1 MLDRTRVLSHRI
13 ERSFSSHPTT
23 KTSIR
28 TAIKRTKSL
37 LFSISKPT
45 PFCASHPHVS
55 PTAHATSQRV
65 RMLVAYRSGYD
76 QRFAFD
82 PRYGHSR
89 LAEFD
94 TVRGQITDIKKDR
107 VLVCSNH
114 TLKTKVY
121 RVEYTK
127 DGHLI
132 IVLCTRKP
140 VCFICVRNEHVRS
153 SSHLSTCQTELLSLY
168 SQFVHVAAHA

>member
-1 MLDRTRVLSHRI
+1 MK
-13 ERSFSSHPTT
+13 F
-23 KTSIR
+23 
-28 TAIKRTKSL
+28 L
-37 LFSISKPT
+37 L
-45 PFCASHPHVS
+45 
-55 PTAHATSQRV
+55 
-65 RMLVAYRSGYD
+65 GYD
-76 QRFAFD
+76 QRFSFD

-94 TVRGQITDIKKDR
+94 TVRGQITDITKDR

-132 IVLCTRKP
+132 IVLCTCENILSFFIQFDQ
-140 VCFICVRNEHVRS
+140 CFH
-153 SSHLSTCQTELLSLY
+153 TY
-168 SQFVHVAAHA
+168 F

>member
-1 MLDRTRVLSHRI
+1 M
-13 ERSFSSHPTT
+13 
-23 KTSIR
+23 SIFLNR
-28 TAIKRTKSL
+28 L
-37 LFSISKPT
+37 QL
-45 PFCASHPHVS
+45 
-55 PTAHATSQRV
+55 
-65 RMLVAYRSGYD
+65 GYD

-94 TVRGQITDIKKDR
+94 TVRGQITDIKKER

-121 RVEYTK
+121 RVEYTN

-132 IVLCTRKP
+132 IVLCTRKNFFP
-140 VCFICVRNEHVRS
+140 TIKGKPMLIVLSFQFRYFNVLNEIIFSTS
-153 SSHLSTCQTELLSLY
+153 SIRPRYYTRVVSSIIVVHSFLHLYLPMNSLFYLISIHLSHIVVQ
-168 SQFVHVAAHA
+168 H